1 MEQIDS
7 ARFRAPVRQQ
17 IELLSQ
23 YPNIIRGR
31 LIYYLLMTPLI
42 KTKRRRLLFKS
53 SNVFKVSKKFYYYSL
68 YNGVLLLQSNTDRAA
83 LKIIA

>member
-7 ARFRAPVRQQ
+7 ASIRVPVRQQ

-31 LIYYLLMTPLI
+31 LIYYFLMTPLI

-53 SNVFKVSKKFYYYSL
+53 PNVMKVCKKFYFYSL